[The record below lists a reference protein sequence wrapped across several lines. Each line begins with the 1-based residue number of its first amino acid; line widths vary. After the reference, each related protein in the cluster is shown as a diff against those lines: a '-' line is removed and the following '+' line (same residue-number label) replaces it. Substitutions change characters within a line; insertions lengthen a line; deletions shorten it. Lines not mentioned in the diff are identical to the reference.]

1 VEDKVDPR
9 WRKSSYS
16 GNGGSDC
23 VEVGG
28 RGGRVLVRDTKN
40 RTGPVLAITPGAW
53 RRFADQVKRSL
64 AHGRPALARALSR
77 RQRPAGVPRPPSRL
91 GRDAVASVNHLVPP
105 IAGAFIGSD
114 YMDDRARL
122 QLGAGYTVVAAFVAR
137 CTSNRSW
144 AIDHIRKGR

>member
-23 VEVGG
+23 VEVSG
-28 RGGRVLVRDTKN
+28 RGDRVLVRDTKN

-64 AHGRPALARALSR
+64 AYSSAITTTAASSARS
-77 RQRPAGVPRPPSRL
+77 
-91 GRDAVASVNHLVPP
+91 
-105 IAGAFIGSD
+105 
-114 YMDDRARL
+114 
-122 QLGAGYTVVAAFVAR
+122 
-137 CTSNRSW
+137 
-144 AIDHIRKGR
+144 